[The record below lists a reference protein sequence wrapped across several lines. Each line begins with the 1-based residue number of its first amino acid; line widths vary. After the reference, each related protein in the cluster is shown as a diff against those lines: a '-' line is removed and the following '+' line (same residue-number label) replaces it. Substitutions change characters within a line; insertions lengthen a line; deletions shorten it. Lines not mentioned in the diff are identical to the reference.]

1 MIAVIAAL
9 ALSAAPL
16 SPTALVKS
24 IDADVQKVSK
34 EKDAGAS
41 AKKLSARVD
50 EVIDFGELS
59 KRAMGAKWDKLTRK
73 QQDALGGTMR
83 ELLRASYA
91 NRALKDSEGEQQP
104 PTVEYGEESITGNEA
119 VVNTSIK
126 LKGDTFAIVYKMF
139 RADPKASW
147 RIYDVVTD
155 QVSLVTTYQD
165 EFNKQLASK
174 GFDGL
179 LEKLNTRR
187 DSLEKQNTELT
198 NKKRADASD
207 KKD

>member
-73 QQDALGGTMR
+73 QLIDAMVADPVLIERPIVLSGSKAALGR
-83 ELLRASYA
+83 
-91 NRALKDSEGEQQP
+91 P
-104 PTVEYGEESITGNEA
+104 PEA
-119 VVNTSIK
+119 V
-126 LKGDTFAIVYKMF
+126 LAI
-139 RADPKASW
+139 
-147 RIYDVVTD
+147 
-155 QVSLVTTYQD
+155 L
-165 EFNKQLASK
+165 
-174 GFDGL
+174 
-179 LEKLNTRR
+179 
-187 DSLEKQNTELT
+187 
-198 NKKRADASD
+198 
-207 KKD
+207 